1 MKKTQNKKPET
12 QDIINNIKLIKFIRD
27 IKIIYDKK
35 YFYNSNKVQYDR
47 ICKNKEYINLLSLII
62 NQHLL
67 YSLKYNYFSKLSIKS
82 IKNINLNLYE
92 NICKYKNII
101 IVNQPMFIIAEN
113 VDNLVTTKNI
123 SVDNYK
129 IKSELD
135 VIDIIKNNQT
145 KLIYLFL
152 IDNYV
157 LRCKIVNNNKYLS
170 FIRKEK
176 LEKLK

>member
-1 MKKTQNKKPET
+1 
-12 QDIINNIKLIKFIRD
+12 
-27 IKIIYDKK
+27 
-35 YFYNSNKVQYDR
+35 
-47 ICKNKEYINLLSLII
+47 
-62 NQHLL
+62 
-67 YSLKYNYFSKLSIKS
+67 
-82 IKNINLNLYE
+82 
-92 NICKYKNII
+92 
-101 IVNQPMFIIAEN
+101 MFIIAEN

-157 LRCKIVNNNKYLS
+157 LRCKIVNDNKYLS